1 MIAWS
6 AVLRNY
12 VTVHASEDYT
22 VKRPLAEFEA
32 MLDERFSRVGRSLIL
47 NLTCTRSVTKTEV
60 RLSDGTVL
68 PLPRGAYEPL
78 NRAIIFMGHV
88 T

>member
-1 MIAWS
+1 MTIIKPKSKESKPIAYWG
-6 AVLRNY
+6 AIV
-12 VTVHASEDYT
+12 D
-22 VKRPLAEFEA
+22 
-32 MLDERFSRVGRSLIL
+32 DRFCRVGRGMIL
-47 NLTCTRSVTKTEV
+47 NLKYIQRVTKTEV

-78 NRAIIFMGHV
+78 NRAIIRH